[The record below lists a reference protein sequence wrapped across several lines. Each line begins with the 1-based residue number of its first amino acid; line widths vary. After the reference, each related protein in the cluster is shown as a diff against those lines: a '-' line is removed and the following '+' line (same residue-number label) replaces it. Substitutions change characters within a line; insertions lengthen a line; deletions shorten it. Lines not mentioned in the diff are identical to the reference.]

1 MSLWAIAIPKEF
13 RHVAD
18 EGSQSKRSGD
28 VSPKLRVAAVACVCF
43 AATNVLFTASMPIYL
58 IDEVGLPAFAPGM
71 SFAIKCLVEIP
82 VIYWAAQLATRWG
95 DRSVLMFSAL
105 LAIAVMMLM
114 TTVNSV
120 LLLAAYA
127 AMEGVYYGLFAGTM
141 VGFMQSFADGRMGRA
156 TSIYVSSLFVG
167 GMLGSISVGAVAGV
181 YGFKGSIYL
190 SAITACLAFV
200 VVYFLKYVKAESLV
214 KKTIGP

>member
-18 EGSQSKRSGD
+18 EGSQSNRSGD

-95 DRSVLMFSAL
+95 DRSVL
-105 LAIAVMMLM
+105 MLM

-181 YGFKGSIYL
+181 YGFKGSIY
-190 SAITACLAFV
+190 
-200 VVYFLKYVKAESLV
+200 
-214 KKTIGP
+214 